1 MPLLLSHF
9 LSLQL
14 KKTQWNY
21 VTQLNRIV
29 LILKQMLQL
38 IYIFRSMI
46 GEPMNFQHTAHIGS
60 RDVEMPSDQLT
71 ALQMQMKSKGGY
83 EATFKVSF

>member
-1 MPLLLSHF
+1 
-9 LSLQL
+9 
-14 KKTQWNY
+14 
-21 VTQLNRIV
+21 
-29 LILKQMLQL
+29 
-38 IYIFRSMI
+38 MI